1 MQVPATVRTEDKG
14 LLVLVVDDEPL
25 LLWALSEALAARG
38 HEVLTAGDGAA
49 ALALLSGLSR
59 RPDVILLDYRLPGE
73 DGVALLPAIRG
84 ASPASRIIMVTAY
97 GTPELETRALAF
109 GALRVA
115 QKPIDMDR
123 VADLVA

>member
-1 MQVPATVRTEDKG
+1 MG

-25 LLWALSEALAARG
+25 LLWALSEALAAHG

-49 ALALLSGLSR
+49 ALALLSGSSR
-59 RPDVILLDYRLPGE
+59 RPDVILLDYQLPGT
-73 DGVALLPAIRG
+73 DGVALLPVMHG
-84 ASPASRIIMVTAY
+84 VSPASRIIMVTAH
-97 GTPELETRALAF
+97 GTPELERRALAV

-123 VADLVA
+123 VAELVA